1 MFVHVSYHSHCCH
14 SIPALATSG
23 TWPQR
28 QRSRSHQ
35 ASTLPILNIRI
46 PAFFNFFPAE
56 IAG

>member
-1 MFVHVSYHSHCCH
+1 MHVSYHSHCCH